1 MLSLLKNIRVKF
13 GKAADQLAA
22 AQSFEL
28 PVKKISEPVVG
39 WLAESDYILLTPKT
53 DAINITDF
61 SSPNQAS
68 PPLLSIPRVVSNP
81 LGESAEAVT
90 KDALPNL
97 DISGRNRVS
106 IDFQESLRY
115 STNDRSFIRTPQTIS
130 DNFNF
135 AFATP
140 EPTHT
145 DAFLSLPLGC
155 TAVSD
160 DFHKPLGNPASAGGK
175 QYADELE
182 KAELEPR
189 LQFDE
194 KTPALIY
201 PPDET
206 TGLTTNKRKIEGISI
221 WDLLLPILQR
231 PINLNFGTVID
242 LPSNLYGYQT
252 KGVEFLLE
260 NEAVLL
266 GDDMGTGKTV
276 QTAVAIRILF
286 QAGKIRT
293 ALIVCPLSV
302 IPNWSRELAKWAGN
316 LAVTV
321 VRGDREG
328 RKIGWRQP
336 AHVWLTTYETLRNDL
351 EDVLTLR
358 KGGFDLIAV
367 DEAQRIKARNAGVSK
382 AVRELRATRRWGLT
396 GTPLENHLEDVFSIF
411 EFIKPG
417 LFEAAR
423 YWPHEVQAKIK
434 PYFLRRRKADVLP
447 DLPPL
452 VQNPVWLRL
461 EDAQRKSYDE
471 FEKNGVLE
479 LHAKGESMT
488 AQNII
493 VLINKLKQ
501 ICNRCPLSGES
512 SKLVWLREQMEV
524 IAAEGDKALI
534 FSQYKVERLP
544 GTEWLEK
551 ELADFGALNYSNA
564 TSDSKRRAML
574 SAFRDD
580 PEKKVF
586 LGHPKTAG
594 LGLNELVAA
603 NYVIHFD
610 HWWNPAVMNQA
621 TARAHRPGQTK
632 TVFAYDLWVEDTYE
646 KIISA
651 LLEQKQNL
659 YNEVIDSASAPREQE
674 TSLAFAVA
682 DKLFEKYGLKSA
694 RRPVALKLETKAPN
708 PDQQDKPAPQMT
720 METFKILARDDQAD
734 ESNKR
739 AGIPSKVR
747 REVWRRDEGKCVKCG
762 NRKNLE
768 YDHIVPV
775 SKGGSNTARNI
786 ELLCQD
792 CNRAKSD
799 LIQ

>member
-28 PVKKISEPVVG
+28 PVKQISEPVVG

-53 DAINITDF
+53 DAINFADF

-68 PPLLSIPRVVSNP
+68 SPLLTTPRVVSNP
-81 LGESAEAVT
+81 LGESTEAFT
-90 KDALPNL
+90 KDALPKL
-97 DISGRNRVS
+97 DVSVRNRVS

-115 STNDRSFIRTPQTIS
+115 STNDRSFIRTPKTIS
-130 DNFNF
+130 ENISS
-135 AFATP
+135 ALATP
-140 EPTHT
+140 QPTRT
-145 DAFLSLPLGC
+145 DDCLPLLLGR
-155 TAVSD
+155 TPVPD
-160 DFHKPLGNPASAGGK
+160 DFHTPLANPARAGGK

-182 KAELEPR
+182 KTELEPR
-189 LQFDE
+189 VLFDE
-194 KTPALIY
+194 KEPSLIY
-201 PPDET
+201 PLDET
-206 TGLTTNKRKIEGISI
+206 TSFTNKRKIEGASI
-221 WDLLLPILQR
+221 WDLLLPLLQR

-321 VRGDREG
+321 VRGEREG

-367 DEAQRIKARNAGVSK
+367 DEAQRIKSRSAGVSK
-382 AVRELRATRRWGLT
+382 AVRELRANRRWGLT

-423 YWPHEVQAKIK
+423 YWPQEVQSKIK

-501 ICNRCPLSGES
+501 ICNRCPQSGES

-524 IAAEGDKALI
+524 IAAEGDKVLI

-564 TSDSKRRAML
+564 TSDSKRTAML

-651 LLEQKQNL
+651 LLETKQNL
-659 YNEVIDSASAPREQE
+659 YNEVIDSASSPREQE
-674 TSLAFAVA
+674 ASLAFAVA

-694 RRPVALKLETKAPN
+694 RRPVAVKLEAKATN

-739 AGIPSKVR
+739 AGIPSKIR